1 LLLLLLPFFVIYG
14 IKSRKMLNEIST
26 DKDTGQEEM
35 YRRCKQAIEGFREI
49 LIFNRIEYFLSPFA
63 DSVMRFSHSASRLHL
78 LNTFYPKIIELLA
91 VMCLFIILLFGVWF
105 SYDVTVLASFL
116 MAFAL
121 SAFRLIPSINKLI
134 LHHNNI
140 KSYNFVFN
148 YFADAHLNSTLVRH
162 DISRDDEGGAPG
174 LKFENALKVSNLSF
188 NFGDKRILDAINL
201 TINKGDVVGIIG
213 KSGSGKTTL
222 MNLLLGLYA
231 PREGQIQVDEVVLDE
246 STFKKWHR
254 TIGLVPQNLVM
265 IEGTIEENIVFSPG
279 PLEVDHFKL
288 TLAIERSGLKGFI
301 ESLPMG
307 LHTPV
312 SESALTLSGGQRQ
325 RIAIARALYHSNKFL
340 LFDEAT
346 SSLDNEIIS
355 VITDSIANLAANG
368 STILLITHQPVLLKC
383 CTRVYQLEQGA
394 ISLVGKEK
402 YEASA

>member
-1 LLLLLLPFFVIYG
+1 
-14 IKSRKMLNEIST
+14 
-26 DKDTGQEEM
+26 
-35 YRRCKQAIEGFREI
+35 
-49 LIFNRIEYFLSPFA
+49 
-63 DSVMRFSHSASRLHL
+63 
-78 LNTFYPKIIELLA
+78 
-91 VMCLFIILLFGVWF
+91 MCLFIILLFGVWF

-162 DISRDDEGGAPG
+162 DRSRDDEGGAPG